1 MFGADSGAWRSSG
14 LFGPVTG
21 SPDSDLSKLLS
32 SIPAAM
38 QLRYLTYPL
47 VLKEDQMETAD
58 AVIAVFADHHAA
70 ETAVK
75 KLTAAGFEMKNL
87 SVVGKGYHTEEKV
100 VGFYNIGDR
109 IKFWGTRGAFWGGL
123 WGLFFGGLF
132 MTIPVV
138 GHVIVLGYLAAMA
151 VSAVES
157 AVVVGGLSALG
168 AALYS
173 IGVPK
178 DSVIQYETALKADSF
193 LVMAHGAAAEMLRA
207 KAILGT
213 ANPSR
218 LDVHAG
224 VKALEPADQLVHAG
238 G

>member
-1 MFGADSGAWRSSG
+1 
-14 LFGPVTG
+14 
-21 SPDSDLSKLLS
+21 
-32 SIPAAM
+32 
-38 QLRYLTYPL
+38 
-47 VLKEDQMETAD
+47 MEKTD
-58 AVIAVFADHHAA
+58 TVVAVFADHNTA
-70 ETAVK
+70 EAAVK

-87 SVVGKGYHTEEKV
+87 SVVGKGYHTDEKV

-138 GHVIVLGYLAAMA
+138 GHVVVLGYLATIAITAIENA
-151 VSAVES
+151 VM
-157 AVVVGGLSALG
+157 VGGLSALG
-168 AALYS
+168 AVLYS
-173 IGVPK
+173 IGIPK

-193 LVMAHGAAAEMLRA
+193 LVMAHGAAAEMARA
-207 KAILGT
+207 KTILGA

-224 VKALEPADQLVHAG
+224 LQAGEPTGHLAHAAS
-238 G
+238 